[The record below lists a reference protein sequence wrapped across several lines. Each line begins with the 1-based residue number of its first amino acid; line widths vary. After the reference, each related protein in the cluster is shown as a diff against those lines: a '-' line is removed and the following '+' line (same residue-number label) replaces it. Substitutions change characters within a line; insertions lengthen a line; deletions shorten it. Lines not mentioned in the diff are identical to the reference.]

1 MKEDFIIDA
10 LENIDDDMLEDV
22 DRLRER
28 RNAKPKRLWMKYV
41 SAAACIC
48 FVLTGVFFESR
59 YEAPTRFGTEDT
71 TDPTDMSG
79 QGFIH
84 NYIRAEVS
92 LSYGGSTPRV
102 ITEPKEVTALFDVLE
117 MIENTEEEVSLTN
130 KGSHGDDSESERNLM
145 PPGSAPATVGSAT
158 YTIVLTS
165 FDGNKVRYALEGDVL
180 TAEDSG
186 KSYRLSREHY
196 YALAEL
202 INLK

>member
-28 RNAKPKRLWMKYV
+28 RNAKPKHLWMKYV
-41 SAAACIC
+41 SAAACISL
-48 FVLTGVFFESR
+48 VLTGVFFASR
-59 YEAPTRFGTEDT
+59 HEVPTRFGTEDT

-79 QGFIH
+79 QDFVH

-92 LSYGGSTPRV
+92 LSYNGSTPRV
-102 ITEPKEVTALFDVLE
+102 ITEPKDVTALFDVLK
-117 MIENTEEEVSLTN
+117 MIENTDEEVSLTN
-130 KGSHGDDSESERNLM
+130 KGSHGDDSESERNLT
-145 PPGSAPATVGSAT
+145 PPGPALGTVWSAE

-165 FDGNKVRYALEGDVL
+165 SDGEEVRYTLLGNILISES
-180 TAEDSG
+180 TN
-186 KSYRLSREHY
+186 KSYRLSCEHY
-196 YALAEL
+196 SAIAEL

>member
-10 LENIDDDMLEDV
+10 LESIDDDMLADV
-22 DRLRER
+22 DRLREKR
-28 RNAKPKRLWMKYV
+28 SAKPRRLWMRYISV
-41 SAAACIC
+41 AACAC
-48 FVLTGVFFESR
+48 FILGGAFAISR
-59 YEAPTRFGTEDT
+59 HEAPTRFGTEDT
-71 TDPTDMSG
+71 TDPTDMRG

-84 NYIRAEVS
+84 NYIRAEIS
-92 LSYGGSTPRV
+92 LSYNGSTPRV

-130 KGSHGDDSESERNLM
+130 KGSHGDDSESERNLT
-145 PPGSAPATVGSAT
+145 PPGPTLGTVWSAE

-165 FDGNKVRYALEGDVL
+165 SDGNKVRYTLAGDVL

-186 KSYRLSREHY
+186 KSYKLSREHY
-196 YALAEL
+196 SALAGL

>member
-10 LENIDDDMLEDV
+10 LENIDDDILEDV

-48 FVLTGVFFESR
+48 FVLTEVFFASR

-71 TDPTDMSG
+71 TDMSG
-79 QGFIH
+79 QDFVH
-84 NYIRAEVS
+84 NYVCAKVS

-102 ITEPKEVTALFDVLE
+102 ITEPREVTALFDVLE
-117 MIENTEEEVSLTN
+117 LIENTEEEVSLTN
-130 KGSHGDDSESERNLM
+130 KGSHGDDSESERNLT
-145 PPGSAPATVGSAT
+145 PPGSAPGTVGSAT

-165 FDGNKVRYALEGDVL
+165 LDGDKVRYTLEGDVL

>member
-28 RNAKPKRLWMKYV
+28 RNAKPKHLWMKYV

-48 FVLTGVFFESR
+48 FVLTGVFFASRDES
-59 YEAPTRFGTEDT
+59 PSRFGTEDT
-71 TDPTDMSG
+71 TDMSG

-102 ITEPKEVTALFDVLE
+102 ITEPKDVTALFDVLE

-130 KGSHGDDSESERNLM
+130 KGSHGDDSESERNLT
-145 PPGSAPATVGSAT
+145 PPGSAPGTVGSAT

-165 FDGNKVRYALEGDVL
+165 SDGNKVRYTLEGDVL

>member
-28 RNAKPKRLWMKYV
+28 RNAKPKHLWMKYV

-48 FVLTGVFFESR
+48 FVLTGVFFASRDESPSR
-59 YEAPTRFGTEDT
+59 YGTEDT
-71 TDPTDMSG
+71 TDPTEMSG

-92 LSYGGSTPRV
+92 LSYSGSTPRV
-102 ITEPKEVTALFDVLE
+102 ITEPRDVTALFDVLE
-117 MIENTEEEVSLTN
+117 LIVNTEEEVSLTN
-130 KGSHGDDSESERNLM
+130 KGSHGDDSESERNLT

>member
-10 LENIDDDMLEDV
+10 LENIDDDMLADV

-28 RNAKPKRLWMKYV
+28 RNAKPKHLWMKYV

-48 FVLTGVFFESR
+48 FVMTGVFFASR
-59 YEAPTRFGTEDT
+59 HEVPSRFSTEDT
-71 TDPTDMSG
+71 TDPTEMSG

-92 LSYGGSTPRV
+92 LSYSGSTPRV
-102 ITEPKEVTALFDVLE
+102 ITEPKEVTALFDMIEL
-117 MIENTEEEVSLTN
+117 IENTEEEVSLTT
-130 KGSHGDDSESERNLM
+130 KGSHDDDPESERNLT
-145 PPGSAPATVGSAT
+145 PPGSAPGTVGSAT

-165 FDGNKVRYALEGDVL
+165 SDGEEARYTLAGDVL
-180 TAEDSG
+180 TADDSG
-186 KSYRLSREHY
+186 RSYRLSREHY